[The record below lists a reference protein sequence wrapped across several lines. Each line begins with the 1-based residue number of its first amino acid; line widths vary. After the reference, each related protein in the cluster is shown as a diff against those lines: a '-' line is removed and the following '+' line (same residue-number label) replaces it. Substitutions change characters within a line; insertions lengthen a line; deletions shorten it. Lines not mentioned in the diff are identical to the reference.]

1 MSWTDLCSVLA
12 TCREEWIPV
21 RLVDGID
28 IYKVLKLLLEKKQK
42 TKKKTPK
49 QIFHLTFCFQGDSG
63 GPLTCKVNDARTVYG
78 LVSWGDQCGRKNKPG
93 VYTRVTEFVD
103 WINSKIKSSTA

>member
-1 MSWTDLCSVLA
+1 MES
-12 TCREEWIPV
+12 
-21 RLVDGID
+21 
-28 IYKVLKLLLEKKQK
+28 IYTKYRNCCLKKKQK

-49 QIFHLTFCFQGDSG
+49 QIFHLSFWFQGDSG
-63 GPLTCKVNDARTVYG
+63 GPLTCKVNDASTVYG

-103 WINSKIKSSTA
+103 WINSKIK